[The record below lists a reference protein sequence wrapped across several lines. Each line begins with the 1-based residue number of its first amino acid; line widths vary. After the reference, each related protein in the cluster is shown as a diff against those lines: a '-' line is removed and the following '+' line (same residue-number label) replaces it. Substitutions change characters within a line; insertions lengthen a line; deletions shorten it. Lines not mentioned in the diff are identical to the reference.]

1 MPYATL
7 EEVWNVDL
15 YPDEETELVK
25 QSQPVEKYGYPNKI
39 YEPNPTPMD
48 IPRPQYSMKEHLS
61 EFELEK
67 KSELSMLPNSQYT
80 RLIEELKGENKKL
93 KDKIDELQKF
103 NNKQQDKDSLFDV
116 ILYIS
121 TGVFVIFMMDNI
133 TSMGRRY

>member
-15 YPDEETELVK
+15 YPDEETELVR
-25 QSQPVEKYGYPNKI
+25 QPQPVEKYGYANKI

-67 KSELSMLPNSQYT
+67 KAELSMLPNSQYT

-121 TGVFVIFMMDNI
+121 TGIFVIFMMDNI
-133 TSMGRRY
+133 SSMGRRY

>member
-25 QSQPVEKYGYPNKI
+25 QPQPVEKYGYSNKI

-67 KSELSMLPNSQYT
+67 KTELSMLPNSQYT

-103 NNKQQDKDSLFDV
+103 NNKQQDKDSLFDA

-121 TGVFVIFMMDNI
+121 TGIFVIFMMDNI

>member
-7 EEVWNVDL
+7 EEVWNVDM
-15 YPDEETELVK
+15 YPDDEKELVN
-25 QSQPVEKYGYPNKI
+25 QSPPNEKYGYPNKI

-48 IPRPQYSMKEHLS
+48 MPRPQYSMKEHLS

-67 KSELSMLPNSQYT
+67 RANISLSPNNQYAK
-80 RLIEELKGENKKL
+80 LIEELKGENKKL
-93 KDKIDELQKF
+93 KDKIDELQKY

-121 TGVFVIFMMDNI
+121 TGVFVIFMMENI

>member
-1 MPYATL
+1 MPYCTL
-7 EEVWNVDL
+7 EEAWNVEV
-15 YPDEETELVK
+15 YPDDEKELV
-25 QSQPVEKYGYPNKI
+25 SQTPPPEKYGYPNKI
-39 YEPNPTPMD
+39 YENNPTPMD
-48 IPRPQYSMKEHLS
+48 IPKPRYTMKEHLS

-93 KDKIDELQKF
+93 KEKIDELQKF

-121 TGVFVIFMMDNI
+121 TGIFVIFMMDNI

>member
-15 YPDEETELVK
+15 YPDEEKELVT
-25 QSQPVEKYGYPNKI
+25 QSQPTEKYGYSNRI
-39 YEPNPTPMD
+39 YEANPTPMD

-93 KDKIDELQKF
+93 KEKIDELQKF

-121 TGVFVIFMMDNI
+121 TGIFVIFMMDNI